1 MLAVPFSSIGAIALM
16 ALLHQNVSVASWV
29 GLIALAGLDA
39 ETGTVM
45 LLYLKLALARRR
57 ESGGALGAGE
67 LDSAIVEGSA
77 RRLRPKLMTVCCILF
92 GLVPVLFSHGTGADV
107 LKRIAAPMAGGVVSS
122 FALELLV
129 YPVAF
134 GVLTRGRGEGAGTA
148 T

>member
-39 ETGTVM
+39 ETGTAM

-57 ESGGALGAGE
+57 EEGVALGAGE

-134 GVLTRGRGEGAGTA
+134 GVLARGRGEGAGTA